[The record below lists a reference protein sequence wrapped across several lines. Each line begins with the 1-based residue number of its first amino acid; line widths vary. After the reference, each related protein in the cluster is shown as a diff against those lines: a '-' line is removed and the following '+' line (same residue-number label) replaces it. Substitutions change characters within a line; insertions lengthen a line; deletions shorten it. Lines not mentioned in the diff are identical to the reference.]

1 MIEIST
7 NFHLLIYLAE
17 GLFPVQNKKLR
28 TLVLSAVFAAVIF
41 VTTYFLHINTPFN
54 NGYVH
59 PGDAFIYLAACIL
72 PTSYAMAAASIGA
85 AFSDLLASPI
95 YALPTLVIKAL
106 LTLFFTAK
114 AEKFIVKR
122 NVIGIFLA
130 GIAGLLGYF
139 IFESFIY
146 GIQPAAINA
155 VFGAAQP
162 IISGILFLA
171 IGAALDKAGFKKR
184 FHI

>member
-1 MIEIST
+1 M
-7 NFHLLIYLAE
+7 
-17 GLFPVQNKKLR
+17 QNKKLR

-72 PTSYAMAAASIGA
+72 PTPYAMAAASLGA

-95 YALPTLVIKAL
+95 YALPTLIIKAV

-114 AEKFIVKR
+114 TQKFLAKR
-122 NVIGIFLA
+122 NIAGIFLA

-139 IFESFIY
+139 IFESFVY
-146 GIQPAAINA
+146 GIRPAAINA
-155 VFGAAQP
+155 VFGATQP
-162 IISGILFLA
+162 LISGILFVA
-171 IGAALDKAGFKKR
+171 IGAALDKSGFKKR
-184 FHI
+184 FHLD